1 MIVAFLDDL
10 MFLSRIREAA
20 RALDVEVRAMRQIPD
35 LVEACGQK
43 PDAVLVDLD
52 SQRLPVAEAIRALR
66 QDPATAEVPVVGFF
80 SHVHAARAREARELG
95 VSKVLPRSAFVQELP
110 ALLRPHQEGAA

>member
-1 MIVAFLDDL
+1 VIVAFLDDL

-20 RALDVEVRAMRQIPD
+20 RALEVEVCAMRQVPD
-35 LVEACGQK
+35 LLEACARK

-52 SQRLPVAEAIRALR
+52 SSRLPMREALCALR
-66 QDPATAEVPVVGFF
+66 ADPETAKIPLVGFF

-95 VSKVLPRSAFVQELP
+95 ILKVLPRSAFVQELP
-110 ALLRPHQEGAA
+110 ALLRPRQEGAA